1 MPVDSIEGFASAAGR
16 HLKDS
21 KLLMQAG
28 RFDNACY
35 LGGYVAEC
43 GLKALIALA
52 GHPPK
57 IHDLRDLAGASLD
70 FAAALSSAVR
80 RYPLDLSSQLA
91 DLQTRWK
98 VELRYSQTGSMNAQD
113 AETLIKNADEVYRA
127 TIGAMT
133 LDGLLERL
141 PHDTL

>member
-1 MPVDSIEGFASAAGR
+1 MPVDSIEDFASAAGR

-43 GLKALIALA
+43 GMKALIALA
-52 GHPPK
+52 GQPPK
-57 IHDLRDLAGASLD
+57 IHDLRELAGTALE
-70 FAAALSSAVR
+70 FATALGSAIR

-91 DLQTRWK
+91 ELQATWK
-98 VELRYSQTGSMNAQD
+98 VELRYSQTGSMNAQE

-127 TIGAMT
+127 TIGEMT